1 MDKLKDIIRKKLK
14 EMNAT
19 STGGA
24 TAIPGESIGIA
35 AKFAFKKANEG
46 IGADLGPGPKA
57 GPEGVKDNAYI
68 KQFKYRLVPK
78 NPKPKSYDIKKLWEE
93 EKEKTGADKFQ
104 DDRIKEFEQIENLI
118 KQLSPLISNA
128 KNETIEYY
136 AANPGSY
143 DIYKPSSMVLAYIQ
157 KAVDLLKQ
165 KQ

>member
-1 MDKLKDIIRKKLK
+1 MDKLKEIIRKKLK
-14 EMNAT
+14 EMSATNA
-19 STGGA
+19 GGA
-24 TAIPGESIGIA
+24 SFTAGTGEGYATPA
-35 AKFAFKKANEG
+35 AFASKTNAK
-46 IGADLGPGPKA
+46 GAKNIYYYKLRYQP
-57 GPEGVKDNAYI
+57 
-68 KQFKYRLVPK
+68 VPDI
-78 NPKPKSYDIKKLWEE
+78 KPKSYDKKKLWED

-104 DDRIKEFEQIENLI
+104 DDRVKEFEQIENLLKEI
-118 KQLSPLISNA
+118 SPLISNA

>member
-1 MDKLKDIIRKKLK
+1 MIKLEKILAENMRR
-14 EMNAT
+14 
-19 STGGA
+19 
-24 TAIPGESIGIA
+24 
-35 AKFAFKKANEG
+35 FKT
-46 IGADLGPGPKA
+46 
-57 GPEGVKDNAYI
+57 
-68 KQFKYRLVPK
+68 K
-78 NPKPKSYDIKKLWEE
+78 NLM
-93 EKEKTGADKFQ
+93 
-104 DDRIKEFEQIENLI
+104 EQIENLI

>member
-1 MDKLKDIIRKKLK
+1 
-14 EMNAT
+14 MNAT
-19 STGGA
+19 NAGGA
-24 TAIPGESIGIA
+24 TAIPGESVGIA

-57 GPEGVKDNAYI
+57 GPEGVKDNYYVKA
-68 KQFKYRLVPK
+68 FKYRLVPK
-78 NPKPKSYDIKKLWEE
+78 NLKPKSFDVKKLWEE
-93 EKEKTGADKFQ
+93 EKEKTKPSKFQ
-104 DDRIKEFEQIENLI
+104 EDRIKEFEQINDTLKE
-118 KQLSPLISNA
+118 LSPLLSNA

-136 AANPGSY
+136 TANPGSY

>member
-1 MDKLKDIIRKKLK
+1 MDKLKEIIRKKLK
-14 EMNAT
+14 EMSAT
-19 STGGA
+19 NVGGA
-24 TAIPGESIGIA
+24 TAVPGD
-35 AKFAFKKANEG
+35 G
-46 IGADLGPGPKA
+46 IGMATKPA
-57 GPEGVKDNAYI
+57 FNKDKNAKGTKNTYY
-68 KQFKYRLVPK
+68 YRAVGYQPVP
-78 NPKPKSYDIKKLWEE
+78 NIKPKSYDIKKLWEE

>member
-1 MDKLKDIIRKKLK
+1 MDKIKEIIRKKLK
-14 EMNAT
+14 EMSAT
-19 STGGA
+19 NIGGA
-24 TAIPGESIGIA
+24 SFSAGTGEGYATPA
-35 AKFAFKKANEG
+35 AFASKTNAKGAKNIYYYKLGFK
-46 IGADLGPGPKA
+46 P
-57 GPEGVKDNAYI
+57 
-68 KQFKYRLVPK
+68 VP
-78 NPKPKSYDIKKLWEE
+78 NIKPKSYDKKKLWED

-104 DDRIKEFEQIENLI
+104 DDRIKEFEQIENLL
-118 KQLSPLISNA
+118 KELSPLISNA

>member
-1 MDKLKDIIRKKLK
+1 MDKLKEIIRKKLK
-14 EMNAT
+14 EMSAT
-19 STGGA
+19 GQGGA
-24 TAIPGESIGIA
+24 TAIPGE
-35 AKFAFKKANEG
+35 G
-46 IGADLGPGPKA
+46 IGMATKPAFNKDKNAKGAKNIYYYKLGYKP
-57 GPEGVKDNAYI
+57 
-68 KQFKYRLVPK
+68 VPK
-78 NPKPKSYDIKKLWEE
+78 TKPKSYDIKKLWEE

-104 DDRIKEFEQIENLI
+104 DDRVKEFEQIESLL

-136 AANPGSY
+136 TANPGSY

>member
-1 MDKLKDIIRKKLK
+1 MDKLKEIIRKKLK

-24 TAIPGESIGIA
+24 TAIPGE
-35 AKFAFKKANEG
+35 G
-46 IGADLGPGPKA
+46 IGMATKPAFNKDKNAKGAKNIYYYKLGYKP
-57 GPEGVKDNAYI
+57 
-68 KQFKYRLVPK
+68 VPK
-78 NPKPKSYDIKKLWEE
+78 TKPKSYDIKKLWEE